1 MTIDDDSSARK
12 RLELI
17 LLASGITYPATH
29 AEEWSNFLR
38 GTSDLSLNELDL
50 DSLSLNEL
58 AVNLEIRARV
68 AISPQELSE
77 IKTLAGII
85 ERMGSESRQSQEES
99 GAAQGGKTFTR
110 FGNWIRLTFWG
121 IMRDIPG
128 SETPRRISQI
138 NKIAAM
144 RRVRFFDEIPRI
156 MDSISG
162 FGTNVNMWSRRKL
175 SRDVLLYKK
184 TAHSKEGPPL
194 IVFGGGAR
202 RPMMPMAVFLASLEG
217 FSDFVIFIRPQLG
230 GGYRNGILGL
240 GPSLESAF
248 PSLLAMVS
256 HQLRKRSS
264 SELPVVMGM
273 SAGGLPAL
281 MFSDL
286 IGARSVHLFG
296 PNATDDPRW
305 SSSHQLR
312 ETLDRRERGESAHD
326 VTICFGADCEDAAK
340 VPSWTRDIPGATII
354 PFPGLN
360 HNVLYG
366 LFERHSLRENL
377 DVWLS

>member
-1 MTIDDDSSARK
+1 M
-12 RLELI
+12 
-17 LLASGITYPATH
+17 
-29 AEEWSNFLR
+29 
-38 GTSDLSLNELDL
+38 
-50 DSLSLNEL
+50 
-58 AVNLEIRARV
+58 
-68 AISPQELSE
+68 
-77 IKTLAGII
+77 KTLDDII
-85 ERMGSESRQSQEES
+85 ERLESNTRKSPAKS
-99 GAAQGGKTFTR
+99 GATPDAWPLTR
-110 FGNWIRLTFWG
+110 VGQRLRQKFWG
-121 IMRDIPG
+121 FIRDIPG
-128 SETPRRISQI
+128 TGTPKQVSQI
-138 NKIAAM
+138 NRITMVHGVK
-144 RRVRFFDEIPRI
+144 FLDEIPRI
-156 MDSISG
+156 MDSISELG
-162 FGTNVNMWSRRKL
+162 GAAVNLWSRRKL

-248 PSLLAMVS
+248 PSLLAIVS
-256 HQLRKRSS
+256 SQLRKKSS

-305 SSSHQLR
+305 SGSHQLR

>member
-1 MTIDDDSSARK
+1 M
-12 RLELI
+12 
-17 LLASGITYPATH
+17 
-29 AEEWSNFLR
+29 
-38 GTSDLSLNELDL
+38 
-50 DSLSLNEL
+50 
-58 AVNLEIRARV
+58 
-68 AISPQELSE
+68 
-77 IKTLAGII
+77 KTLEEII
-85 ERMGSESRQSQEES
+85 ERLEWNPRKRPGKS
-99 GAAQGGKTFTR
+99 GATPNALPLTR
-110 FGNWIRLTFWG
+110 LGQRLRQQFWG
-121 IMRDIPG
+121 FLRDVPG
-128 SETPRRISQI
+128 SGTPRCLSQI
-138 NKIAAM
+138 NRITMVHGVK
-144 RRVRFFDEIPRI
+144 FLDEIPRI

-202 RPMMPMAVFLASLEG
+202 RPMMPMAIFLASIEG
-217 FSDFVIFIRPQLG
+217 LSNFVIFVRPRMG
-230 GGYRNGILGL
+230 GGYRDGIQGL
-240 GPSLESAF
+240 GPRLESAY
-248 PSLLAMVS
+248 PSLFSIVS
-256 HQLRKRSS
+256 SQLRKKSS
-264 SELPVVMGM
+264 SELPIVMGM

-281 MFSDL
+281 MFSGF
-286 IGARSVHLFG
+286 IEARRVLLFG

-366 LFERHSLRENL
+366 LFERHSLRKHL
-377 DVWLS
+377 DVWLR

>member
-1 MTIDDDSSARK
+1 LTADDDSSARK

-99 GAAQGGKTFTR
+99 SAAQGGKTFTR

-305 SSSHQLR
+305 SGSHQLR